1 MEKLAEYLVKLRLR
15 DLILKIFIKNP
26 TYHMTKL
33 INGKVETQIETQIII
48 KSHERYYPEK
58 SLYITLINL
67 I

>member
-58 SLYITLINL
+58 KSIYNIN
-67 I
+67 